1 MSSEVA
7 AADAAS
13 KNIVEAIKATKEAP
27 PETSES
33 RWTRRLVLL
42 SFWAVAVFF
51 GLPVWWKTT
60 TVYRAPLP
68 LGEMLDWADG
78 KVFRQFFVWA
88 QERNADYGG
97 RSVDLRF
104 RYGLRLRRLLCR
116 RRMRNTSCALR
127 SMRSMT

>member
-1 MSSEVA
+1 MSPEASA
-7 AADAAS
+7 SGTADATS
-13 KNIVEAIKATKEAP
+13 RNIVDAVKAPKEPP

-68 LGEMLDWADG
+68 LQEMLDWADG
-78 KVFRQFFVWA
+78 KVCLTPSGRN
-88 QERNADYGG
+88 EGRNANQD
-97 RSVDLRF
+97 D
-104 RYGLRLRRLLCR
+104 
-116 RRMRNTSCALR
+116 
-127 SMRSMT
+127 